1 MDRLD
6 AGLNSVE
13 ERGKEGGVLGR
24 KDLGL
29 CGAVL
34 RTFWQN
40 KCVCWERQSTVG
52 REHPCTFLVRLFKA
66 RLIGLPNTEPLVQG
80 KVTTM

>member
-24 KDLGL
+24 KDLGP

-40 KCVCWERQSTVG
+40 K
-52 REHPCTFLVRLFKA
+52 
-66 RLIGLPNTEPLVQG
+66 
-80 KVTTM
+80 